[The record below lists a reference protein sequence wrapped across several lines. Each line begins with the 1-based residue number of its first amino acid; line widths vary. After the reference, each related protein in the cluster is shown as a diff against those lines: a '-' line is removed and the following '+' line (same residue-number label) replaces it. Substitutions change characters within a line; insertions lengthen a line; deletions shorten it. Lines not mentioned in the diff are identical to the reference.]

1 MNQLPQRI
9 PASHD
14 IPDGPRA
21 MAFPLVRLLAVHVAL
36 REWADLD
43 SSRNSS
49 VSEATTGC
57 GQRCI
62 TG

>member
-1 MNQLPQRI
+1 MNPLPQRI
-9 PASHD
+9 PGSDD
-14 IPDGPRA
+14 IPDGSEVVP
-21 MAFPLVRLLAVHVAL
+21 FPLVRLLAVHVAL